1 MTGDLLGLD
10 LGGPAA
16 QPYQQPAM
24 QPTMP
29 ASQPPVSGVMDLL
42 GGDGLDTLVCIILIF
57 FLIGKSKKG

>member
-42 GGDGLDTLVCIILIF
+42 GRDGPDTLVSIILKF
-57 FLIGKSKKG
+57 YVFLRKGR